1 MKTIYF
7 IIIAMVLTFTSFAQ
21 STDDIGKIALSV
33 IMPENVDGLN
43 VSQLSKLETKIAQI
57 ITASGLAATG
67 YNNNFVIYPK
77 FAINES
83 NIVEGGMQNITVV
96 TADLSLFIK
105 QVNNDMLFSSI
116 SKSLKGS
123 GSSKELAITNAI
135 LQIQT
140 KDLEFKTFIDVGK
153 NKIIQYYAANCSD
166 ILKKADGYAKMQ
178 QYQQAFGLLMTV
190 PDEVTSCYSQIQSKA
205 IEIYKAYQ
213 MQKCAEQIQKA
224 KASIATTDYNT
235 ALNILEEV
243 DPSASCFNESQT
255 LEKSIETKIAAEE
268 KKQWD
273 FKMKQN
279 NDAVSLEEQR
289 IVAIKEIAVSYYKSQ
304 PTTVNYNY
312 IVK

>member
-1 MKTIYF
+1 
-7 IIIAMVLTFTSFAQ
+7 MVLTFTSFAQ

-140 KDLEFKTFIDVGK
+140 KDPEFKTFIEAGK
-153 NKIIQYYAANCSD
+153 TKIIQYYEANCTDIIKKSD
-166 ILKKADGYAKMQ
+166 SYVKMQ
-178 QYQQAFGLLMTV
+178 QYEQAFGLLMTV